1 MQLEFRSKGFKKTDR
16 FYALKYVSDINFKA
30 GHSTTLKT
38 FKLHIDPDIDTGL
51 NGFSAYV

>member
-1 MQLEFRSKGFKKTDR
+1 VQLEFRSKGFKKTDR